1 MYIIFL
7 FVYMVSLV
15 KSKSK
20 IIVGDDEKMS

>member
-7 FVYMVSLV
+7 FEYMVSLV

-20 IIVGDDEKMS
+20 IIVEDDEQMS